1 MQTNATIRPRKTA
14 QGFILLEAILAV
26 SILSV
31 IAVSLTV
38 AIDRLGRLALESQ
51 REMAMIRNLETLLT
65 WHLRNPNIT
74 PDGALPPTGPDA
86 NGVMYHAL
94 IEEVELTNVDGVALP
109 EMLRIVIRAT
119 WDEPSGP
126 QEQIVET
133 YRYARLYRNT
143 Q

>member
-1 MQTNATIRPRKTA
+1 MQLNLSSTKRSRK
-14 QGFILLEAILAV
+14 GFILLESILAV

-38 AIDRLGRLALESQ
+38 AIDRLGALAMASQ
-51 REMAMIRNLETLLT
+51 REMSMMRNLETLLT
-65 WHLRNPNIT
+65 WHLRDPNIE
-74 PDGALPPTGPDA
+74 PRQEQSAPDA
-86 NGVMYHAL
+86 YGVVYESL
-94 IEEVELTNVDGVALP
+94 VEEMQLENEEGQPLQ
-109 EMLRIVIRAT
+109 EMLRIQIRAI
-119 WDEPSGP
+119 WQEPTGM

>member
-1 MQTNATIRPRKTA
+1 M
-14 QGFILLEAILAV
+14 AV

-38 AIDRLGRLALESQ
+38 AIDKLGAVAMQSQ
-51 REMAMIRNLETLLT
+51 REMGMMRNLETLLT
-65 WHLRNPNIT
+65 WNLRDPNIEPRAPVT
-74 PDGALPPTGPDA
+74 SPPDA
-86 NGVMYHAL
+86 YGVVY
-94 IEEVELTNVDGVALP
+94 ESVVEDLELYNQDDAVLP
-109 EMLRIVIRAT
+109 EMLRIQIRAV
-119 WDEPSGP
+119 WQEPSGM